1 MNYPRGSIWR
11 KWDLHLHTPSSYDYQ
26 NKGISN
32 QTIINNIISNG
43 IDAVAITDHHT
54 IDVERIKELIEISTD
69 EVTIFP
75 GIELRSELGGK
86 ESVHFIG
93 IFPEDCDI
101 ENIWIKLQGILK
113 LTPTDIKQKGDDA
126 IYVDFQESAE
136 LIHNLGGIVTVHAG
150 KKTSSIENISN
161 AEIFKRTIKK
171 DLVKNGYIDIFEI
184 GKISDIKEYQN
195 IVFPNIETELPMLIC
210 SDNHNIED
218 YSFKE
223 DCWIKADTSFLG
235 LKQVINEPND
245 RIFIGKTPEKLNII
259 TSNKTKFIKS
269 ILVQKE
275 DDSDLEEEWFNNEIC
290 FNYDLIAIIGN
301 KGKGKS
307 ALVDII
313 GLLGNTKQYDSLTF
327 LSKNNFRN
335 SKNNKAKHFKGTLT
349 WESGLEISKNLN
361 ESIDENH
368 PELVK
373 YIPQHFLES
382 ICNEIIGIE
391 GTNFDQQLK
400 KVIFSHVST
409 ADRLGKSSLDELIF
423 YKTSEA
429 NDKIEILKQELHRI
443 NEEIVIL
450 GGKDKQE
457 NRETI
462 RYLLEIK
469 QEELSNHDNSKP
481 TDIQKPEENSTN
493 QNQISEISKVI
504 DELKAERFL
513 CSQEIEKAISEQV
526 NLAHQISV
534 ANKLLVKF
542 ENFTRLIE
550 TFKVEI
556 TSGLNS
562 LDIHLEDVYNTE
574 INLEPLLEKLRI
586 CSELKNNAD
595 NQLDSDNKETPFF
608 RKEEIEKK
616 IEKLQ
621 IELDEPNRKYQEYLT
636 AYEKWEEKRDL
647 IIGDIT
653 IEDSFRYC
661 EKQLSELDDVPYLLA
676 ESQKNRFEK
685 VREIYIE
692 KSGLVEEFKKLY
704 EPVQNFIQKHPIA
717 KDKIDLNFKVE
728 IIDTGFQET
737 FFSKISRGV
746 TGTFCGTMEGEEMLK
761 NIVNKHDF
769 NNENG
774 VETFLIE
781 IIESLQ
787 SDKRSGDKSVDIY
800 DLMKKGQT
808 VISLYDFIFSL
819 DYLKPRY
826 TLTMGDKELDKLS
839 PGERGTLLLVFF
851 LLIDKEDIPLIIDQ
865 PEENLDN
872 QTVFELLVPCIKE
885 AKKKRQI
892 FIVTHNPNLAVVC
905 DAEQIICAS
914 LDKLSNFRMN
924 YPSGAIEN
932 PLINKALLD
941 ILEGT
946 RPAFDNRDS
955 KYLTRKNN

>member
-1 MNYPRGSIWR
+1 MNDPRGSIWR

-32 QTIINNIISNG
+32 QTIIDNIISNG

-54 IDVERIKELIEISTD
+54 IDVERIKELKEISAD
-69 EVTIFP
+69 GVTIFP

-86 ESVHFIG
+86 ESVHLIG

-101 ENIWIKLQGILK
+101 DTIWMELQVNLK
-113 LTPTDIKQKGDDA
+113 IIPTDVEQRGNDT
-126 IYVDFQESAE
+126 IYVDFKESAE
-136 LIHNLGGIVTVHAG
+136 LIHKNGGIVSVHAG
-150 KKTSSIENISN
+150 KKTNSIENISN
-161 AEIFKRTIKK
+161 AEIFKRTIKE
-171 DLVKNGYIDIFEI
+171 DLVKNGHIDIFEI
-184 GKISDIKEYQN
+184 GKISDIKDYQN
-195 IVFPNIETELPMLIC
+195 IVFPNIKAELPMLIC
-210 SDNHNIED
+210 SDNHNIDD

-223 DCWIKADTSFLG
+223 NCWIKADTSFLG
-235 LKQVINEPND
+235 LKQVINEPNG
-245 RIFIGKTPEKLNII
+245 RIFMGKTPVKLNLIK
-259 TSNKTKFIKS
+259 SNKTKFIKS
-269 ILVQKE
+269 ILIQKE

-290 FNYDLIAIIGN
+290 FNHDLIAIIGN

-335 SKNNKAKHFKGTLT
+335 SKYNKAKHFKSTLT

-361 ESIDENH
+361 ESIDENY

-382 ICNEIIGIE
+382 ICNEIIGME
-391 GTNFDQQLK
+391 ESNFDQQLK
-400 KVIFSHVST
+400 KVIFSHVSP

-443 NEEIVIL
+443 NEEIVIFE
-450 GGKDKQE
+450 GKDKQE

-462 RYLLEIK
+462 KNLLEIK
-469 QEELSNHDNSKP
+469 EQELSNHENSKP
-481 TDIQKPEENSTN
+481 TDILKPDESLTN
-493 QNQISEISKVI
+493 QKQITDVSKEI
-504 DELKAERFL
+504 DGLKTKRSL
-513 CSQEIEKAISEQV
+513 CSKEIEKAQAEQV
-526 NLAHQISV
+526 KLTHQISIV
-534 ANKLLVKF
+534 NKLLVKF
-542 ENFTRLIE
+542 ENFTRHIE

-556 TSGLNS
+556 TSELNS
-562 LDIHLEDVYNTE
+562 LDIHLEEVFSTE
-574 INLEPLLEKLRI
+574 INQGPLLEKLTI
-586 CSELKNNAD
+586 FSKLKNNVD
-595 NQLDSDNKETPFF
+595 NQLNSDNKESPVF
-608 RKEEIEKK
+608 RKVQIEEK

-621 IELDEPNRKYQEYLT
+621 IELDEPNRKFQEYLT
-636 AYEKWEEKRDL
+636 AIEKWEEKRNL
-647 IIGDIT
+647 IIGYET
-653 IEDSFRYC
+653 IEGSLKYYERQMY
-661 EKQLSELDDVPYLLA
+661 ELHEIPHLLV
-676 ESQKNRFEK
+676 ELQKNRLGK
-685 VREIYIE
+685 VQEIYTGI
-692 KSGLVEEFKKLY
+692 SGLVKEFKNLY
-704 EPVQNFIQKHPIA
+704 EPVQNFIQTHPLA
-717 KDKIDLNFKVE
+717 KEKFDLNFKVE
-728 IIDTGFQET
+728 IIDTGFQDG
-737 FFSKISRGV
+737 FFSRISRGV
-746 TGTFCGTMEGEEMLK
+746 NGTFCGTSEGEEMLK
-761 NIVNKHDF
+761 SILNKHDF
-769 NNENG
+769 NDANG
-774 VETFLIE
+774 VETFIIE

-787 SDKRSGDKSVDIY
+787 FDKRSDSNRVEIS
-800 DLMKKGQT
+800 DLMKKNQT

-819 DYLKPRY
+819 EYLKPRY

-851 LLIDKEDIPLIIDQ
+851 LLIDKDDIPLIIDQ

-885 AKKKRQI
+885 AKEKRQI

-914 LDKLSNFRMN
+914 LDKKNFKMD

-932 PLINKALLD
+932 PLLNEALLD

-955 KYLTRKNN
+955 KYLTKKNN